1 MLAARSRFASIAR
14 RSFATEATPAAADQK
29 YKVVVVGGGP
39 GGLSGKLH
47 SIPPI
52 VSLSRVSGSF
62 YAHVPF
68 SLINSV
74 VNPFKDAWQGQG
86 GCH

>member
-39 GGLSGKLH
+39 GGLSGNYSTPL
-47 SIPPI
+47 
-52 VSLSRVSGSF
+52 
-62 YAHVPF
+62 
-68 SLINSV
+68 
-74 VNPFKDAWQGQG
+74 
-86 GCH
+86 